1 MQRLLYKRAALLFA
15 VLAVIIV
22 NGKAI
27 TSAGPGLADGKGRL
41 RIVVIPTVSAE
52 TDWARAMT
60 AAALEDALS
69 QNKRFDLITASQR
82 EKILR
87 EQGFNNS
94 DLVDP
99 KQATEVGKLLAARYI
114 VIGNVLDVSLSRIIA
129 DTVNVRVQIQI
140 VEAETG
146 LVKLSKTFDETVTK
160 FGKSEAIHKR
170 EAFQSVM
177 KKISPLFVRELDRA
191 IPIEGLVA
199 KLHKMRVY
207 LNVGSDQGI
216 QAGQIFDI
224 YTDGEAIKDPA
235 GEVLSYIKNLHGRL
249 RVVEVESSVSWGLVI
264 ETFTDEGTRDI
275 KPVMERIQVGFAVKR
290 TDVAPR

>member
-1 MQRLLYKRAALLFA
+1 MQRLLDKLTVLFSAFLLVLMLNSQAASSSRQNS
-15 VLAVIIV
+15 VEK
-22 NGKAI
+22 KA
-27 TSAGPGLADGKGRL
+27 RL
-41 RIVVIPTVSAE
+41 RIVVIPNVSPE
-52 TDWARAMT
+52 TEWAKIMT

-82 EKILR
+82 DKILR

-114 VIGNVLDVSLSRIIA
+114 VIGNVLDVSLNRIIA
-129 DTVNVRVQIQI
+129 DTVNVRVQMQI

-146 LVKLSKTFDETVTK
+146 LVKLSKSFDETVNK

-177 KKISPLFVRELDRA
+177 KKIAPLFVRELDRA
-191 IPIEGLVA
+191 IPVQGLIA

-224 YTDGEAIKDPA
+224 YTEDEPIKDPA
-235 GEVLSYIKNLHGRL
+235 GELLSYVKNLRGRL
-249 RVVEVESSVSWGLVI
+249 RVVEVESNVSWGVVT
-264 ETFTDEGTRDI
+264 ETFSDEGARDL
-275 KPVMERIQVGFAVKR
+275 KPVFERIQVGYAVKR
-290 TDVAPR
+290 ADAAPR